1 MASKASIPT
10 RRVSPCPFRLREMRT
25 PRLQPR
31 RPPVV
36 PSALLP
42 SFGQVILGA
51 NTLQKWRIK
60 LDLENDRVII
70 DKQIGKMRDK
80 SIFHL

>member
-10 RRVSPCPFRLREMRT
+10 RRVSPCPFRLREIRT

-31 RPPVV
+31 RPPWCLRLY
-36 PSALLP
+36 SRL
-42 SFGQVILGA
+42 SDKVILGA

-60 LDLENDRVII
+60 LDLKHDRVII
-70 DKQIGKMRDK
+70 DKRMARLLLG
-80 SIFHL
+80 